1 VKNFLIKQYKSDL
14 NLRLKHNYL
23 VEQFSDHKSIFKD
36 ISELVY
42 RADFTLGEPVEKFE
56 KLFSKTVNSKFAI
69 GVGSGTDAIFLSL
82 KALGIDKGD
91 EVITTP
97 FTYIATVG
105 AIATTGA
112 KPVFVDI
119 NDNCNINENLIEKK
133 ITNKTKAIVPVHWTG
148 KMCDMFK
155 IQKIAKKYNLKIV
168 QDACHAIN
176 SKLYNKT
183 PPDFGNTSCY
193 SMHPL
198 KNLNVWGDGGVIA
211 TNDYSLYKKLKLMR
225 NHGLSSRENCEFFGY
240 NSRLDSI
247 QAIVGTHIIKKKLN
261 NITNS
266 RIKNSKYLDQK
277 LSGIREIKL
286 IKKTNNIKEVFHLY
300 QFLCKKRNSLNMYLR
315 KSGIDSK
322 IHYQKPIH
330 LHKASK
336 YLNHKKGDFPVAE
349 RISKNI
355 LSLPVHEYIKFK
367 DLDFMVKK
375 IKEFYKLK

>member
-1 VKNFLIKQYKSDL
+1 MKNFLIKQYKADL
-14 NLRLKHNYL
+14 KLRLKHNYL
-23 VEQFSDHKSIFKD
+23 TEQFSDYKLIFND
-36 ISELVY
+36 ISKLIEK
-42 RADFTLGEPVEKFE
+42 ADYTLGEPVERFE

-105 AIATTGA
+105 AIVQTGA

-119 NDNCNINENLIEKK
+119 KDDCNIDENLIEKK
-133 ITNKTKAIVPVHWTG
+133 ISKKTKAIVPVHWTG

-155 IQKIAKKYNLKIV
+155 IQKLAKKYNLKIV

-176 SKLYNKT
+176 SKFYNKT
-183 PPDFGNTSCY
+183 PPNFRDTSCY

-211 TNDYSLYKKLKLMR
+211 TNDVSLYKKLKLMR

-247 QAIVGTHIIKKKLN
+247 QAIVGIHVIKKKLS

-266 RIKNSKYLDQK
+266 RIKNSKYLDK
-277 LSGIREIKL
+277 NLSTIKEIKL
-286 IKKTNNIKEVFHLY
+286 IKKSRFLKEVFHLY
-300 QFLCKKRNSLNMYLR
+300 QFICKKRNSLNVFLR
-315 KSGIDSK
+315 NNGIDSK

-336 YLNHKKGDFPVAE
+336 YLNYKKDDFPITE
-349 RISKNI
+349 KISKNI
-355 LSLPVHEYIKFK
+355 LSLPVHEYIKLK
-367 DLDFMVKK
+367 DLDFMIKK
-375 IKEFYKLK
+375 IKEFYEL